1 MSSDENYKKR
11 QFLERELQ
19 EISKKKLKNS
29 LGYFRFDFR
38 SFFITFFPNEKIN

>member
-19 EISKKKLKNS
+19 EISKKKLKI
-29 LGYFRFDFR
+29 LK
-38 SFFITFFPNEKIN
+38 EKVKGKKEEKHKWCKKRLKV